1 MTRRTSSQAKT
12 SPNPRPRTERR
23 REHAEFHAFAAHR
36 DPGLRARLIRGY
48 LPLANTI
55 ARRFDHGRV
64 PREDL
69 EQIAALGLIK
79 AIDRFD
85 PDKGTGFSSYAVPTI
100 EGEIRRY
107 FRDFSW
113 MVRPPRDL
121 QERAIRIESER
132 EQLTIERGRNPTAA
146 DSRTGSTARSKMS
159 LRLPKPPEPATLT
172 RYIGWLPARA
182 MTTPHSASGS
192 EPRTRASPPLKQPQ
206 RSTTLLTT
214 LSPRDTLV
222 LRLRFHE
229 GLSQAE
235 IGRRVG
241 YSQMH
246 ISRILHAT
254 LAQLT
259 HAAHTADS

>member
-1 MTRRTSSQAKT
+1 MTRRTSLPAKT
-12 SPNPRPRTERR
+12 SPNPRPRTGRR
-23 REHAEFHAFAAHR
+23 REHAEFRAYAAHR
-36 DPGLRARLIRGY
+36 DPGVRARLIRGY

-69 EQIAALGLIK
+69 QQIAALGLIK

-85 PDKGTGFSSYAVPTI
+85 PDKGTAFSSYAVPTI

-146 DSRTGSTARSKMS
+146 ELAHRLDCTVEDVLEAAEAARARDFDSFDRPASGEDNEDTLGELLGAEDPGFTTA
-159 LRLPKPPEPATLT
+159 EAAATLDD
-172 RYIGWLPARA
+172 
-182 MTTPHSASGS
+182 
-192 EPRTRASPPLKQPQ
+192 
-206 RSTTLLTT
+206 LLTT

-246 ISRILHAT
+246 ISRILQAT

>member
-1 MTRRTSSQAKT
+1 M
-12 SPNPRPRTERR
+12 
-23 REHAEFHAFAAHR
+23 
-36 DPGLRARLIRGY
+36 
-48 LPLANTI
+48 
-55 ARRFDHGRV
+55 
-64 PREDL
+64 
-69 EQIAALGLIK
+69 
-79 AIDRFD
+79 
-85 PDKGTGFSSYAVPTI
+85 PTI

-113 MVRPPRDL
+113 MVRPPRYL

-146 DSRTGSTARSKMS
+146 ELAHRLDCTVEDVLEAAEAARARDFDSLYRLASGEGNDDTTLGERLGAEDPGFTTA
-159 LRLPKPPEPATLT
+159 ETAATLDD
-172 RYIGWLPARA
+172 
-182 MTTPHSASGS
+182 
-192 EPRTRASPPLKQPQ
+192 
-206 RSTTLLTT
+206 LLTT